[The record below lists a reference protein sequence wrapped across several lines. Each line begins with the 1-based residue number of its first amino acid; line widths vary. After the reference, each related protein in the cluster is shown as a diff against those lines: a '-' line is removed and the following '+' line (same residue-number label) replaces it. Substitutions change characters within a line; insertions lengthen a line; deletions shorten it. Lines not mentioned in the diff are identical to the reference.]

1 MLSSYRE
8 GDKLKAKIVAIDTE
22 KNKISLGIKPS
33 YFSSEDFGQGF
44 SAQPE
49 DDDMDGSSGAAED
62 EDANEDE
69 QDDEDEDEED
79 VDDDD
84 EDEVDAD
91 GLDEADVLALDD
103 DDSEADLEED
113 SEDEVSGLAAGIQ
126 NTKRLTAY
134 FRSSCNLKPKNR
146 KKPRRQT
153 LLRVSLLW
161 RSRAVSAGQE
171 LTSTWRMTW
180 RKAMTS
186 RVMMLARQQSLAS
199 LLMPRSANR
208 TPHSRI

>member
-1 MLSSYRE
+1 MANALSSYRE

-33 YFSSEDFGQGF
+33 YFSSEDFGQVD

-49 DDDMDGSSGAAED
+49 DEDTDGSSGAVED
-62 EDANEDE
+62 EDADEDE
-69 QDDEDEDEED
+69 QDDEEEDED
-79 VDDDD
+79 VDDED

-103 DDSEADLEED
+103 DDSEANLEED
-113 SEDEVSGLAAGIQ
+113 SEDEVSGLAAGIHDTQ
-126 NTKRLTAY
+126 RLTF
-134 FRSSCNLKPKNR
+134 FRSSCNLNPKKAKR
-146 KKPRRQT
+146 PRRQT
-153 LLRVSLLW
+153 PLRLSLLW

-186 RVMMLARQQSLAS
+186 RVMMLARQ
-199 LLMPRSANR
+199 
-208 TPHSRI
+208 